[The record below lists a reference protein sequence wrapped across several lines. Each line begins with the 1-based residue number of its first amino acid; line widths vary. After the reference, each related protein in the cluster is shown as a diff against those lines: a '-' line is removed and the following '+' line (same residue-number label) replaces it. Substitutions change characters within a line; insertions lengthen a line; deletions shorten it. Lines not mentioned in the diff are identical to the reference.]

1 MFCCERS
8 QVGGG
13 YRWHG
18 ARLRRF
24 FDGAPVDAT
33 CAETAP
39 GSGVF
44 AREWS
49 KASVSVDCNT
59 LEGTIDMLA

>member
-1 MFCCERS
+1 MRPAALDAD
-8 QVGGG
+8 
-13 YRWHG
+13 Y
-18 ARLRRF
+18 
-24 FDGAPVDAT
+24 GAPVDAI